1 MKRSWWLERYSDSNR
16 LVFAGSHSVILNGRL
31 YQFNPIT
38 LRR

>member
-1 MKRSWWLERYSDSNR
+1 MKRSWRLERYSDSNR
-16 LVFAGSHSVILNGRL
+16 LVFAGNPSVILDGRL